1 MNGSLAW
8 KFRCQAKTSATATAL
23 NPSREA
29 IRRSTNPNLSN
40 YFRLAFSRLS
50 CFGQLL
56 LELDVISLRRAELAR
71 SLLFRKSE
79 EPDQTDNLSEF
90 LCDLIRRAGA
100 RESRRFGDAK

>member
-29 IRRSTNPNLSN
+29 IRRSTNPNLST

-56 LELDVISLRRAELAR
+56 LELGVISLRRAEHAR

-79 EPDQTDNLSEF
+79 EPAKVST
-90 LCDLIRRAGA
+90 AA
-100 RESRRFGDAK
+100 RESSRSKAHRRTSAHGPKVER